1 MKKILA
7 IGWKDL
13 TLVLRD
19 RAALILMLAAP
30 FVLTLG
36 MGFVTGRFSGTDAT
50 TGLADIPVI
59 IVNDDAGELG
69 MALVDVL
76 NSPDLAELL
85 APASVATEADARA
98 RVDAATAAADQAAA
112 AVIIPAG
119 FTSGTL
125 PDPRTGATTD
135 PVTIEVYANPNRP
148 VGAGVVETIV
158 AAFLSEVETGQVGVS
173 VTLAQLMA
181 AGLLAPQEAAEAAPA
196 IVERLVGGAEGEA
209 LITLDRVSAEGTA
222 ETFDILAY
230 FAPGMAMMFL
240 MYTVAY
246 GGRSVLAERT
256 DGTLPRLM
264 STPTS
269 AAQVLG
275 GKVFGIFLTGAA
287 QVGVLVLATSVMFG
301 LRWGDPLAVAVLVLA
316 VAAAATGWGLLL
328 ASLARSPAQVGSLG
342 AAMMIL
348 FGILGGSFFPAGG
361 LPGWL
366 AVAGKITPNAW
377 GLDGFTALAR
387 GGDLG
392 SIGLP
397 LAALGVMAVV
407 LFAAAV
413 PLFRRAGLK

>member
-30 FVLTLG
+30 FVLTLA
-36 MGFVTGRFSGTDAT
+36 MGFVTGRFSGTDVT

-59 IVNDDAGELG
+59 IVNEDEGELG
-69 MALVDVL
+69 AALVDVL

-98 RVDAATAAADQAAA
+98 RVDEDEAAS
-112 AVIIPAG
+112 AVLIPAG

-148 VGAGVVETIV
+148 VGAGMVEIIV
-158 AAFLSEVETGQVGVS
+158 GAFLSEVETGQVSVS

-181 AGLLAPQEAAEAAPA
+181 AGLLAPQEAAGAAPA
-196 IVERLVGGAEGEA
+196 IAERLVGGAEGEA
-209 LITLDRVSAEGTA
+209 LITLDRVSAEGAA

-269 AAQVLG
+269 AAQV
-275 GKVFGIFLTGAA
+275 
-287 QVGVLVLATSVMFG
+287 GVLVLATSVMFG
-301 LRWGDPLAVAVLVLA
+301 LRWGDPLAVVVLVLA

-348 FGILGGSFFPAGG
+348 FGILGGSFFPTGG

-366 AVAGKITPNAW
+366 TAAGKITPNAW

-392 SIGLP
+392 AIGLP
-397 LAALGVMAVV
+397 LAALGVMAAV
-407 LFAAAV
+407 LFVAAV

>member
-36 MGFVTGRFSGTDAT
+36 MGFVTGRFSGTDAAS
-50 TGLADIPVI
+50 GLSDIPVI
-59 IVNDDAGELG
+59 IVNEDDGELG
-69 MALVDVL
+69 AALGDVL
-76 NSPDLAELL
+76 NADDLAELL
-85 APASVATEADARA
+85 APASVATASDARA
-98 RVDAATAAADQAAA
+98 RVDEDEAAA
-112 AVIIPAG
+112 AVLIPAG

-125 PDPRTGATTD
+125 PDPRTGQTTAR
-135 PVTIEVYANPNRP
+135 VMIEVYANPNRP

-158 AAFLSEVETGQVGVS
+158 AAFLSEVETGQVGVD
-173 VTLAQLMA
+173 VTLAQLLA
-181 AGLLAPQEAAEAAPA
+181 AGLLRPQAAAEAAPA
-196 IVERLVGGAEGEA
+196 IAERLVNGGDAA
-209 LITLDRVSAEGTA
+209 LITLDRVSATGKTQA
-222 ETFDILAY
+222 FDVLAY

-240 MYTVAY
+240 MYTVSY
-246 GGRSVLAERT
+246 GGRSVLAERAE
-256 DGTLPRLM
+256 GTLPRLM

-287 QVGVLVLATSVMFG
+287 QVGVLVLATSLMFG
-301 LRWGDPLAVAVLVLA
+301 LRWGDPLAVGLLVLA

-366 AVAGKITPNAW
+366 GVVGKITPNAW
-377 GLDGFTALAR
+377 GLEGFTVLAR
-387 GGDLG
+387 GGDLAA
-392 SIGLP
+392 IGVQ
-397 LAALGVMAVV
+397 LAALLAMAAV

>member
-7 IGWKDL
+7 IGWKDV

-50 TGLADIPVI
+50 TGLADISVI
-59 IVNDDAGELG
+59 IVNGDDGELG
-69 MALVDVL
+69 AALVNVL
-76 NSPDLAELL
+76 NAEELADLL

-98 RVDAATAAADQAAA
+98 RVDEDEAAA
-112 AVIIPAG
+112 AVLIPAG
-119 FTSGTL
+119 FTSGVL
-125 PDPRTGATTD
+125 PDPGTGATSA
-135 PVTIEVYANPNRP
+135 PAAIEVYANPNRP

-158 AAFLSEVETGQVGVS
+158 QGFLSEVETGQVGVN

-196 IVERLVGGAEGEA
+196 IAERLVGGADEG
-209 LITLDRVSAEGTA
+209 LVTLDRVSAEG
-222 ETFDILAY
+222 ETQGFDVLAY
-230 FAPGMAMMFL
+230 FAPGFAMMFL

-348 FGILGGSFFPAGG
+348 FGILGGSFFPTGG
-361 LPGWL
+361 MPGWL
-366 AVAGKITPNAW
+366 AAVGKITPNAW
-377 GLDGFTALAR
+377 GLDGFTRLAR

-392 SIGLP
+392 AIGLP

-407 LFAAAV
+407 LFALAV
-413 PLFRRAGLK
+413 PLFRRAGLSRAA